1 MNDWPFFCNKSRG
14 RDGWGRNRTAD
25 TWIFS
30 PLLCQLSYPA
40 ACGRSDII
48 RAGVGAFTMPDSDC
62 RASVAMAMHN
72 EAWTAHGADL
82 DCKIWRAF
90 DEGDCLN
97 LRPLPGGNR
106 AYDPAVQKALAG
118 SSVCLSRSISESH
131 GDAGQSSGVRTNAG
145 GNSRHSLPNSR

>member
-1 MNDWPFFCNKSRG
+1 MPVRLGPAATTCEG
-14 RDGWGRNRTAD
+14 GGWGRNRTAD

-40 ACGRSDII
+40 ACGRSATI

-82 DCKIWRAF
+82 DCKIWRALMKAIVLTC
-90 DEGDCLN
+90 D
-97 LRPLPGGNR
+97 RYR
-106 AYDPAVQKALAG
+106 AVT
-118 SSVCLSRSISESH
+118 E
-131 GDAGQSSGVRTNAG
+131 
-145 GNSRHSLPNSR
+145 